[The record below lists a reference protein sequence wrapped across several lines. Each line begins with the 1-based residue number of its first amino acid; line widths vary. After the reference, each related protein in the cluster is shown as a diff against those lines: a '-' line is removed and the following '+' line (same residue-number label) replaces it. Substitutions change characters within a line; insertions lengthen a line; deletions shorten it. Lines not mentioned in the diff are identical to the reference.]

1 MVIQFLLSFT
11 LSQVL
16 PFYRGVAVGG
26 SDFMTAVGQS
36 VIIPTGLN
44 TAQIPVTIFGDSTP
58 ELNESLIVTITG
70 AEVVTSGD
78 MATSTV
84 TPVLGNQTSS
94 ILTILENDDPHG
106 VFVIYGSG
114 GAEEVYVGEPDTTSL
129 GVMLTVERSRGTFGD
144 VSVRWNL
151 VDGTAMENI
160 DYAGTGMELR
170 FADGASSTT
179 VALTILDDDEPE
191 IDEMFMVTLTDPTRG
206 ARVATGNEGRTLIVI
221 EANDAAAG
229 VVGLAP
235 LSRSTV
241 VGEGESAVLT
251 LVRSVSTFG
260 AVEVEWLISSTSGN
274 ASLEFVSV
282 SGIAR
287 FEEVSGIINIR
298 YTSLAISPD
307 PFPSF

>member
-1 MVIQFLLSFT
+1 M
-11 LSQVL
+11 
-16 PFYRGVAVGG
+16 GG

-44 TAQIPVTIFGDSTP
+44 TAQIPVTIFGDNTP
-58 ELNESLIVTITG
+58 ELNESLIITITG
-70 AEVVTSGD
+70 VEVVTSGD
-78 MATSTV
+78 MPTPTV
-84 TPVLGNQTSS
+84 TPLLGNLTSS

-114 GAEEVYVGEPDTTSL
+114 GAGEVYIGEPDTFTF

-151 VDGTAMENI
+151 VDGTAIENV

-170 FADGASSTT
+170 FADGESRTT
-179 VALTILDDDEPE
+179 VALTILDDNEPE
-191 IDEMFMVTLTDPTRG
+191 IDENFMVTLSNPTGG
-206 ARVATGNEGRTLIVI
+206 ARVAPDDEGRTLIII

-241 VGEGESAVLT
+241 VGEGESAILT
-251 LVRSVSTFG
+251 LMRSVSTFG
-260 AVEVEWLISSTSGN
+260 AVEVEWLISGTSGN
-274 ASLEFVSV
+274 ASLEFVTV
-282 SGIAR
+282 SGVAR
-287 FEEVSGIINIR
+287 FEEVSFVRHNLLVGWNTA
-298 YTSLAISPD
+298 YV
-307 PFPSF
+307 